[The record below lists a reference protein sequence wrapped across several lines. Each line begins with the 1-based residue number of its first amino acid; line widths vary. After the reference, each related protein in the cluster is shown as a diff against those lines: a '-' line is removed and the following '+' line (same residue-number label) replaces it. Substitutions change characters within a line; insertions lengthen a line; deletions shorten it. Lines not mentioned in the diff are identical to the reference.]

1 MSHQRTLCCDHD
13 VCEQHMESNCKHP
26 RGRIAMISMH
36 TCPLAPLGGKN
47 TGGMNVYVRELSR
60 ELGKRGYAVDIFTH
74 AQNLER
80 PVVVQMAR
88 NVRVIHIQ
96 AGPVEH
102 IDKNDLPQYV
112 PEFAANMQILAAE
125 TGIYY
130 DVIFS
135 HYWLSGMVA
144 EILRSA
150 WGTPIIQMFHTL
162 GKMKNH
168 VAQRVEEQEIDARIS
183 GENHLM
189 QVVDRLVAANPIDR
203 HHMIDLYHAPAEK
216 IAVIP
221 CGADLTLFHPVPRE
235 EAREELGI
243 PAERKLVTFVGRIEA
258 LKGVDTLFRAVAYL
272 VANDAT
278 WRERLMV
285 AIVGG
290 TPEDETEELT
300 PEMQRLRTLREE
312 LALTDVISFIGAQ
325 PQETLP
331 YFYSAAEVVVMPSHY
346 ESFGMVAVEAT
357 ACGTPVIASN
367 VGGLTYTITDGVNG
381 FLVPPKEPVALA
393 EGMEMILTNAALR
406 DYLGKAGSKRAQR
419 FSWKAI
425 TDQII
430 QLVGEVRREV
440 VVVR

>member
-1 MSHQRTLCCDHD
+1 
-13 VCEQHMESNCKHP
+13 
-26 RGRIAMISMH
+26 MISMH

-47 TGGMNVYVRELSR
+47 TGGMNVYIRELSR
-60 ELGKRGYAVDIFTH
+60 ELGRRGVAVDIFTH

-102 IDKNDLPQYV
+102 IDKNELPQYV
-112 PEFAANMQILAAE
+112 PEFAANMQKLATE
-125 TGIYY
+125 TGTHY
-130 DVIFS
+130 DVIYS

-144 EILRSA
+144 ELLRDA
-150 WGTPIIQMFHTL
+150 WGTPIVQMFHTL

-168 VAQRVEEQEIDARIS
+168 VAQRVEEQEIDERIS
-183 GENHLM
+183 GESHLM

-203 HHMIDLYHAPAEK
+203 QHMLDLYQAPADK
-216 IAVIP
+216 ITVIP
-221 CGADLTLFHPVPRE
+221 CGADLTLFHPVPRD

-243 PAERKLVTFVGRIEA
+243 PEARKLVTFVGRIEA
-258 LKGVDTLFRAVAYL
+258 LKGVDTLFRAVAHL
-272 VANDAT
+272 VEQDPT
-278 WRERLMV
+278 WRERMMV

-290 TPEDETEELT
+290 TPEDETDDLT
-300 PEMQRLRTLREE
+300 PEMRRLRTLRDE
-312 LALTDVISFIGAQ
+312 LALNDVISFVGAQ

-367 VGGLTYTITDGVNG
+367 VGGLTYTIKDGVNG
-381 FLVPPKEPVALA
+381 FLVPPKEPTALA
-393 EGMEMILTNAALR
+393 ERMEAILTNPALR
-406 DYLGKAGSKRAQR
+406 DHMGNAGVQRANR
-419 FSWKAI
+419 FSWIAVA
-425 TDQII
+425 DQIL
-430 QLVGEVRREV
+430 QLVGEVRREM